1 MAPAQLSHEGE
12 PEVMELS
19 GPEKAVLMLLSLDE
33 ATATPIL
40 SEMDAGDVRK
50 LREAASNMRAVP
62 ATALE
67 HVYAEFIQQTKE
79 AVAVPRGGVRYL
91 RKLTG
96 RAMGELRAAEIFVD
110 QQESALE
117 RLAAADP
124 SAIASVMEN
133 EHPQLVAA
141 ILSQLDNEKA
151 ARVLEQLPEASRSQ
165 VLERLGTMT
174 EIPSALLE
182 EVATALSAELPT
194 SQKDTVRTVD
204 GIARSAALVRRMGR
218 ETGEALLGTLEEGN
232 QELASEIRRAMYTF
246 EDLAVLDARALRSL
260 LEAVPVE
267 KLTMA
272 MKTASE
278 SLRNHIFTSMSKR
291 AAERIKEDMEVMGG
305 VRLAD
310 VEAAQ
315 REIVEVALRLDAE
328 GTISLEAK
336 SAVV

>member
-1 MAPAQLSHEGE
+1 
-12 PEVMELS
+12 
-19 GPEKAVLMLLSLDE
+19 
-33 ATATPIL
+33 
-40 SEMDAGDVRK
+40 
-50 LREAASNMRAVP
+50 
-62 ATALE
+62 
-67 HVYAEFIQQTKE
+67 
-79 AVAVPRGGVRYL
+79 VPRGGVRYL

-96 RAMGELRAAEIFVD
+96 RAMGEVRAAEIFVD

-182 EVATALSAELPT
+182 EVATALAAELPT

-232 QELASEIRRAMYTF
+232 QELATEIRRAMYTF
-246 EDLAVLDARALRSL
+246 EDLSVLDARALRSL

>member
-1 MAPAQLSHEGE
+1 MD
-12 PEVMELS
+12 LS

-67 HVYAEFIQQTKE
+67 GVYTEFIQQTKE

-96 RAMGELRAAEIFVD
+96 RAMGEVRAAEIFVD
-110 QQESALE
+110 QQESALD

-151 ARVLEQLPEASRSQ
+151 ARVLENLPEAGRSQ

-182 EVATALSAELPT
+182 EVATALAAELPT

-232 QELASEIRRAMYTF
+232 QELATEIRRAMYTF
-246 EDLAVLDARALRSL
+246 EDLSVLDARALRSL

>member
-1 MAPAQLSHEGE
+1 
-12 PEVMELS
+12 MELS

-40 SEMDAGDVRK
+40 SELEPADVRK

-91 RKLTG
+91 RRLAG
-96 RAMGELRAAEIFVD
+96 RALGETKAQEIFVD
-110 QQESALE
+110 QQQSALD
-117 RLAAADP
+117 RLAAAEP
-124 SAIASVMEN
+124 AAIASVMEN

-151 ARVLEQLPEASRSQ
+151 ARVLEQLPEASRAQ

-194 SQKDTVRTVD
+194 SQADTVRTVD
-204 GIARSAALVRRMGR
+204 GVARSAALVRRMGR
-218 ETGEALLGTLEEGN
+218 ETGEALLGVLEEGN
-232 QELASEIRRAMYTF
+232 QELATEIRRAMYTF
-246 EDLAVLDARALRSL
+246 EDLGVLDARALRSL

-278 SLRNHIFTSMSKR
+278 SLRNHI
-291 AAERIKEDMEVMGG
+291 
-305 VRLAD
+305 
-310 VEAAQ
+310 
-315 REIVEVALRLDAE
+315 
-328 GTISLEAK
+328 
-336 SAVV
+336 

>member
-1 MAPAQLSHEGE
+1 
-12 PEVMELS
+12 MELS

-40 SEMDAGDVRK
+40 SEMDEGDVRK

-67 HVYAEFIQQTKE
+67 LVYAEFIQQTKE

-96 RAMGELRAAEIFVD
+96 RAMGEVRAAEIFVD

-182 EVATALSAELPT
+182 EVATALAAELPT

-232 QELASEIRRAMYTF
+232 QELATEIRRAMYTF
-246 EDLAVLDARALRSL
+246 EDLSVLDARALRSL

-272 MKTASE
+272 MKTDSE

>member
-1 MAPAQLSHEGE
+1 
-12 PEVMELS
+12 MELS

-40 SEMDAGDVRK
+40 SEMDAADVRK

-91 RKLTG
+91 RRLAG
-96 RAMGELRAAEIFVD
+96 RALGEVKASEIFVD
-110 QQESALE
+110 QKESALD
-117 RLAAADP
+117 RLIAAEPA
-124 SAIASVMEN
+124 AIASVMEN

-151 ARVLEQLPEASRSQ
+151 ARVLEQLPEAGRAQ

-182 EVATALSAELPT
+182 EVALALSAELPT
-194 SQKDTVRTVD
+194 AQADTVRTVD
-204 GIARSAALVRRMGR
+204 GVARSAALVRRMGR
-218 ETGEALLGTLEEGN
+218 ETGEALLVVLEEGN
-232 QELASEIRRAMYTF
+232 QELATEIRRAMYTF
-246 EDLAVLDARALRSL
+246 EDLSVLDARALRSL

-328 GTISLEAK
+328 GTISLENK
-336 SAVV
+336 NAVV

>member
-1 MAPAQLSHEGE
+1 MRSA
-12 PEVMELS
+12 EVMELS

-40 SEMDAGDVRK
+40 SEMDASDVRK

-91 RKLTG
+91 RRLAG
-96 RAMGELRAAEIFVD
+96 RAMGEVKASEIFVD
-110 QQESALE
+110 QKESALD
-117 RLAAADP
+117 RLSAAEPA
-124 SAIASVMEN
+124 AIASVMEN

-151 ARVLEQLPEASRSQ
+151 ARVLENLPEGGRAQ

-182 EVATALSAELPT
+182 EVATALAAELPT
-194 SQKDTVRTVD
+194 AQGDTVRTVD
-204 GIARSAALVRRMGR
+204 GVARSAALVRRMGR
-218 ETGEALLGTLEEGN
+218 ETGEALLGVLEEGN
-232 QELASEIRRAMYTF
+232 QELATEIRRAMYTF
-246 EDLAVLDARALRSL
+246 EDLSVLDARALRSL

-272 MKTASE
+272 MKTATE

>member
-1 MAPAQLSHEGE
+1 
-12 PEVMELS
+12 MELS

-62 ATALE
+62 AAALE

-96 RAMGELRAAEIFVD
+96 RALGEVRAAEIFVD
-110 QQESALE
+110 QQESALD

-141 ILSQLDNEKA
+141 ILSQLENEKA

-194 SQKDTVRTVD
+194 SHKGTVRTVD

-232 QELASEIRRAMYTF
+232 QELATEIRRAMYTF
-246 EDLAVLDARALRSL
+246 EDLSVLDARALRSL

-267 KLTMA
+267 KLTIA

>member
-1 MAPAQLSHEGE
+1 
-12 PEVMELS
+12 MELS

-40 SEMDAGDVRK
+40 SEMDASDVRK

-91 RKLTG
+91 RRLAG
-96 RAMGELRAAEIFVD
+96 RAMGEVKASEIFVD
-110 QQESALE
+110 QKESALD
-117 RLAAADP
+117 RLSAAEPA
-124 SAIASVMEN
+124 AIASVMEN

-151 ARVLEQLPEASRSQ
+151 ARVLENLPEGGRAQ

-182 EVATALSAELPT
+182 EVATALAAELPT
-194 SQKDTVRTVD
+194 AQGDTVRTVD
-204 GIARSAALVRRMGR
+204 GVARSAALVRRMGR
-218 ETGEALLGTLEEGN
+218 ETGEALLGVLEEGN
-232 QELASEIRRAMYTF
+232 QELATEIRRAMYTF
-246 EDLAVLDARALRSL
+246 EDLSVLDARALRSL

-272 MKTASE
+272 MKTATE

>member
-1 MAPAQLSHEGE
+1 
-12 PEVMELS
+12 MELS

-40 SEMDAGDVRK
+40 GELDPSDVRK

-91 RKLTG
+91 RRLAG
-96 RAMGELRAAEIFVD
+96 RALGETKAQEIFVD
-110 QQESALE
+110 QQQSALE
-117 RLAAADP
+117 RLAAAEP
-124 SAIASVMEN
+124 AAIASVMEN

-151 ARVLEQLPEASRSQ
+151 ARVLENLPEAGRAH

-194 SQKDTVRTVD
+194 SQADKVRTVD
-204 GIARSAALVRRMGR
+204 GVARSAALVRRMGR
-218 ETGEALLGTLEEGN
+218 ETGEALLGVLEEGN
-232 QELASEIRRAMYTF
+232 QELATEIRRAMYTF
-246 EDLAVLDARALRSL
+246 EDLGVLDARALRSL

-305 VRLAD
+305 IRLAD

-328 GTISLEAK
+328 GTISLENK
-336 SAVV
+336 NAVV

>member
-1 MAPAQLSHEGE
+1 
-12 PEVMELS
+12 MELS

-40 SEMDAGDVRK
+40 GELDPSDVRK

-91 RKLTG
+91 RRLAG
-96 RAMGELRAAEIFVD
+96 RALGETKAQEIFVD
-110 QQESALE
+110 QQQSAME
-117 RLAAADP
+117 RLAAAEP
-124 SAIASVMEN
+124 AAIASVMEH

-151 ARVLEQLPEASRSQ
+151 ARVLENLPEAGRAQ

-194 SQKDTVRTVD
+194 SQADTVRTVD

-218 ETGEALLGTLEEGN
+218 ETGEALLGVLEEGN
-232 QELASEIRRAMYTF
+232 QELATEIRRAMYTF
-246 EDLAVLDARALRSL
+246 EDLSVLDARALRSL

-272 MKTASE
+272 MKTASA
-278 SLRNHIFTSMSKR
+278 SLVNHIFTSMSKR

-305 VRLAD
+305 IRLAD

-328 GTISLEAK
+328 GTISLENK
-336 SAVV
+336 NAVV

>member
-1 MAPAQLSHEGE
+1 MSER
-12 PEVMELS
+12 EVMELS

-33 ATATPIL
+33 AAATPIL

-50 LREAASNMRAVP
+50 LREAASHMRAVP
-62 ATALE
+62 AAALE
-67 HVYAEFIQQTKE
+67 KVFAEFIQQTKE

-96 RAMGELRAAEIFVD
+96 RAMGETRAAEIFVD

-117 RLAAADP
+117 RLAGAEPA
-124 SAIASVMEN
+124 AIAAVMEN

-151 ARVLEQLPEASRSQ
+151 ARVLEQLPEAGRTQ

-182 EVATALSAELPT
+182 EVASALSAELPT
-194 SQKDTVRTVD
+194 AHKDTVRTVD

-232 QELASEIRRAMYTF
+232 QELATEIRRAMYTF

-272 MKTASE
+272 LKTASE

>member
-1 MAPAQLSHEGE
+1 
-12 PEVMELS
+12 MELS

-40 SEMDAGDVRK
+40 SEMDAADVRK

-62 ATALE
+62 ASALE
-67 HVYAEFIQQTKE
+67 QVYTEFIQQTKE

-91 RKLTG
+91 RRLAG
-96 RAMGELRAAEIFVD
+96 RAMGEVKASEIFVD
-110 QQESALE
+110 QQESALD
-117 RLAAADP
+117 RLVAAEP
-124 SAIASVMEN
+124 SAIASVMEH

-182 EVATALSAELPT
+182 EVAAALSAELPT
-194 SQKDTVRTVD
+194 SQKDTVRAVD

-232 QELASEIRRAMYTF
+232 QELATEIRRAMYTF
-246 EDLAVLDARALRSL
+246 EDLSVLDARALRSL

>member
-1 MAPAQLSHEGE
+1 
-12 PEVMELS
+12 MELS

-40 SEMDAGDVRK
+40 SEMDASDVRK

-62 ATALE
+62 STALE
-67 HVYAEFIQQTKE
+67 LVYAEFIQQTKE

-91 RKLTG
+91 RRLAG
-96 RAMGELRAAEIFVD
+96 RAMGEVKASEIFVD
-110 QQESALE
+110 QKESALD
-117 RLAAADP
+117 RLSAAEPA
-124 SAIASVMEN
+124 AIASVMEN

-151 ARVLEQLPEASRSQ
+151 ARVLENLPEAGRAQ

-182 EVATALSAELPT
+182 EVATALAAELPAAQ
-194 SQKDTVRTVD
+194 SDTVRTVD
-204 GIARSAALVRRMGR
+204 GVARSAALVRRMGR
-218 ETGEALLGTLEEGN
+218 ETGEALLGVLEEGN
-232 QELASEIRRAMYTF
+232 QELATEIRRAMYTF
-246 EDLAVLDARALRSL
+246 EDLSVLDARALRSL

>member
-1 MAPAQLSHEGE
+1 MRICQ
-12 PEVMELS
+12 VMELS

-40 SEMDAGDVRK
+40 SEMDASDVRK

-67 HVYAEFIQQTKE
+67 LVYAEFIQQTKE

-91 RKLTG
+91 RRLAG
-96 RAMGELRAAEIFVD
+96 RAMGEVKAAEIFVD
-110 QQESALE
+110 QKESALD
-117 RLAAADP
+117 RLSAAEPA
-124 SAIASVMEN
+124 AIASVMEN

-151 ARVLEQLPEASRSQ
+151 ARVLENLPEAGRAQ

-182 EVATALSAELPT
+182 EVATALAAELPT
-194 SQKDTVRTVD
+194 AQADTVRTVD
-204 GIARSAALVRRMGR
+204 GVARSAALVRRMGR
-218 ETGEALLGTLEEGN
+218 ETGEALLGVLEEGN
-232 QELASEIRRAMYTF
+232 QELAIEIRRAMYTF
-246 EDLAVLDARALRSL
+246 EDLSVLDARALRSL

-291 AAERIKEDMEVMGG
+291 AAERIKEDMDVMGG

>member
-1 MAPAQLSHEGE
+1 M
-12 PEVMELS
+12 VELS

-40 SEMDAGDVRK
+40 GELDAADVRK
-50 LREAASNMRAVP
+50 LSEAASNMRAVP

-67 HVYAEFIQQTKE
+67 HVYAEFIQHTKE
-79 AVAVPRGGVRYL
+79 AVAVPKGGVRYL
-91 RKLTG
+91 RRLAG
-96 RAMGELRAAEIFVD
+96 RAMGEVKASEIFVD

-117 RLAAADP
+117 RLAAAEP
-124 SAIASVMEN
+124 AAIASVMEN

-151 ARVLEQLPEASRSQ
+151 ARVLENLPEAGRAQ

-194 SQKDTVRTVD
+194 AQADTVRTVD
-204 GIARSAALVRRMGR
+204 GVARSAALVRRMGR
-218 ETGEALLGTLEEGN
+218 ETGEALLGVLEEGN
-232 QELASEIRRAMYTF
+232 QELATEIRRAMYTF
-246 EDLAVLDARALRSL
+246 EDLSVLDARALRSL

-328 GTISLEAK
+328 GTISLENK
-336 SAVV
+336 NAVV

>member
-1 MAPAQLSHEGE
+1 
-12 PEVMELS
+12 MELS

-40 SEMDAGDVRK
+40 SEMDAADVRK

-62 ATALE
+62 ASALE
-67 HVYAEFIQQTKE
+67 QVYTEFIQQTKE

-91 RKLTG
+91 RRLAG
-96 RAMGELRAAEIFVD
+96 RAMGEVKASEIFVD
-110 QQESALE
+110 QQETALD
-117 RLAAADP
+117 RLVAAEP
-124 SAIASVMEN
+124 SAIASVMEH

-182 EVATALSAELPT
+182 EVAAALSAELPT
-194 SQKDTVRTVD
+194 SQKDTVRAVD

-232 QELASEIRRAMYTF
+232 QELATEIRRAMYTF
-246 EDLAVLDARALRSL
+246 GDLSVLDARALRSL

-310 VEAAQ
+310 VEGAQ

-328 GTISLEAK
+328 GTISLENK
-336 SAVV
+336 NAVV

>member
-1 MAPAQLSHEGE
+1 
-12 PEVMELS
+12 MELS

-40 SEMDAGDVRK
+40 SEMDAADVRK

-62 ATALE
+62 ASALE
-67 HVYAEFIQQTKE
+67 LVYAEFIQQTKE

-91 RKLTG
+91 RRLTG
-96 RAMGELRAAEIFVD
+96 RAMGEVKANEIFVD
-110 QQESALE
+110 QQESALD
-117 RLAAADP
+117 RLAAAEP
-124 SAIASVMEN
+124 AAIASVMEN

-218 ETGEALLGTLEEGN
+218 ETGEALLGVLEEDN
-232 QELASEIRRAMYTF
+232 QELATEIRRAMYTF
-246 EDLAVLDARALRSL
+246 EDLSVLDARALRSL

>member
-1 MAPAQLSHEGE
+1 
-12 PEVMELS
+12 MELS

-40 SEMDAGDVRK
+40 SELDAGDVRK
-50 LREAASNMRAVP
+50 LRQAASGMRAVP
-62 ATALE
+62 VTALGE
-67 HVYAEFIQQTKE
+67 VYAEFLLHTHE

-91 RKLTG
+91 RRLAG
-96 RAMGELRAAEIFVD
+96 RALGESAAQEIFVD
-110 QQESALE
+110 QHESALE
-117 RLAAADP
+117 HLAAAEP
-124 SAIASVMEN
+124 SALASVMEN

-151 ARVLEQLPEASRSQ
+151 ARVLEQLPEAGRAQ

-174 EIPSALLE
+174 EIPAELLE
-182 EVATALSAELPT
+182 DVARALSAELP
-194 SQKDTVRTVD
+194 SAQSDTVKSVD

-232 QELASEIRRAMYTF
+232 SELATEIRRAMYTF
-246 EDLAVLDARALRSL
+246 EDLSVLDARALRSL

-272 MKTASE
+272 LKTASE
-278 SLRNHIFTSMSKR
+278 SLRTHIFTSMSKR

-305 VRLAD
+305 VRLAE
-310 VEAAQ
+310 VESAQ

-328 GTISLEAK
+328 GTISLENN
-336 SAVV
+336 SNAVV

>member
-1 MAPAQLSHEGE
+1 
-12 PEVMELS
+12 MELS

-40 SEMDAGDVRK
+40 SEMDAADVRK

-67 HVYAEFIQQTKE
+67 LVYAEFIQQTKE

-91 RKLTG
+91 RRLTG
-96 RAMGELRAAEIFVD
+96 RAMGEVKANEIFVD
-110 QQESALE
+110 QQESALD
-117 RLAAADP
+117 RLAAAEP
-124 SAIASVMEN
+124 AAIASVMEN

-218 ETGEALLGTLEEGN
+218 ETGEALLGVLEEDN
-232 QELASEIRRAMYTF
+232 QELATEIRRAMYTF
-246 EDLAVLDARALRSL
+246 EDLSVLDARALRSL

>member
-1 MAPAQLSHEGE
+1 
-12 PEVMELS
+12 MELS

-96 RAMGELRAAEIFVD
+96 RAMGEVRAAEIFVD

-232 QELASEIRRAMYTF
+232 QELATEIRRAMYTF
-246 EDLAVLDARALRSL
+246 EDLSVLDARALRSL

>member
-1 MAPAQLSHEGE
+1 
-12 PEVMELS
+12 MELS

-40 SEMDAGDVRK
+40 SELEPGDVRK
-50 LREAASNMRAVP
+50 LREAASSMRAVP

-91 RKLTG
+91 RRLAG
-96 RAMGELRAAEIFVD
+96 RALGESKAQEIFVD
-110 QQESALE
+110 QQQTALD
-117 RLAAADP
+117 RLAAAEP
-124 SAIASVMEN
+124 AAIASVMEN

-151 ARVLEQLPEASRSQ
+151 ARVLEQLPEAGRAQ

-194 SQKDTVRTVD
+194 SQGDTVRTVD
-204 GIARSAALVRRMGR
+204 GVARSAALVRRMGR
-218 ETGEALLGTLEEGN
+218 ETGEALLGVLEEGN
-232 QELASEIRRAMYTF
+232 QELATEIRRAMYTF
-246 EDLAVLDARALRSL
+246 EDLGVLDARALRSL

-310 VEAAQ
+310 VEGAQ

>member
-1 MAPAQLSHEGE
+1 VT
-12 PEVMELS
+12 EVMELS

-40 SEMDAGDVRK
+40 SEMDASDVRK

-67 HVYAEFIQQTKE
+67 GVYTEFIQQTKE

-96 RAMGELRAAEIFVD
+96 RAMGEVKASEIFVD

-117 RLAAADP
+117 RLAAAEP
-124 SAIASVMEN
+124 AAIASVMEN

-232 QELASEIRRAMYTF
+232 QELATEIRRAMYTF
-246 EDLAVLDARALRSL
+246 EDLSVLDARALRSL

-272 MKTASE
+272 MKTASQ
-278 SLRNHIFTSMSKR
+278 SLVTHIFTSMSKR

>member
-1 MAPAQLSHEGE
+1 MMALQ
-12 PEVMELS
+12 MELS

-40 SEMDAGDVRK
+40 SEMDAADVRK

-67 HVYAEFIQQTKE
+67 LVYAEFIQQTKE

-91 RKLTG
+91 RRLAG
-96 RAMGELRAAEIFVD
+96 RAMGELKASEIFVD
-110 QQESALE
+110 QKESALD
-117 RLAAADP
+117 RLSAAEPA
-124 SAIASVMEN
+124 AIASVMEN

-151 ARVLEQLPEASRSQ
+151 ARVLEQLPEASRAQ

-194 SQKDTVRTVD
+194 SQADTVRTVD
-204 GIARSAALVRRMGR
+204 GVARSAALVRRMGR
-218 ETGEALLGTLEEGN
+218 ETGEALLGVLEEGN
-232 QELASEIRRAMYTF
+232 QELATEIRRAMYTF
-246 EDLAVLDARALRSL
+246 EDLSVLDARALRSL

-272 MKTASE
+272 LKTASE

-291 AAERIKEDMEVMGG
+291 ASERIKEDMEVMGG

-328 GTISLEAK
+328 GTISLENK
-336 SAVV
+336 NAVV